1 MLYVETNDPEEHI
14 HTVLQVHDNDS
25 SKKSEEKSSKNK
37 DNYGTHSDAHYGN
50 QDYHQAK
57 KGSQYHDN
65 QYGDRHYGHKNAHN
79 RHHYG

>member
-1 MLYVETNDPEEHI
+1 METNGTDGLMN
-14 HTVLQVHDNDS
+14 TTFQVHDNDS
-25 SKKSEEKSSKNK
+25 SKKSEEKSKKNK
-37 DNYGTHSDAHYGN
+37 DNYGLHSGAHYGN

-65 QYGDRHYGHKNAHN
+65 HYGDRHYGQKNTYN